1 MHVPP
6 RIYTHLS
13 PVIHPYIPPYICAHM
28 HRYRY
33 KDLSLKLEIVRDNS
47 RFFLEILH
55 NHKSTGLETV
65 IIILIAMEMVIGL
78 CGLAP
83 DGSLERLRVGLFG
96 SS

>member
-1 MHVPP
+1 
-6 RIYTHLS
+6 
-13 PVIHPYIPPYICAHM
+13 M